1 MKRNA
6 RKETPRITLAQD
18 LTIYNAGAVK
28 QVFLDALH
36 ALPASGV
43 LELDLSQVAEI
54 DTSGIQLLVLAKRES
69 LCHKRSL
76 RIVAH
81 STAVHDAIDFF
92 DLASYFGDPLLI
104 PAREAA

>member
-1 MKRNA
+1 MKQDA
-6 RKETPRITLAQD
+6 RTSALRIALDQD
-18 LTIYNAGAVK
+18 LTIYNAGSVK
-28 QVFLDALH
+28 MQFLDALD
-36 ALPASGV
+36 ANEL

-54 DTSGIQLLVLAKRES
+54 DTAGIQLLVLAKRES
-69 LCHKRSL
+69 LRQQRSL

-81 STAVHDAIDFF
+81 SPAVRDAVDFF